1 MFVKFLGSS
10 VISFVLDYGLNV
22 VLQLFLRAVSPEVIA
37 TAASYI
43 GARIVSSFA
52 NYSMNRRIFQSNS
65 GMKKTIFRYYAL
77 AVFIMIAGS
86 AAVTIFSAMANGLPI
101 ISSMFADM
109 GENEVKTIVST
120 SIKLPVDMLLFLIS
134 YNVQKKYVFRKD
146 EQ

>member
-1 MFVKFLGSS
+1 
-10 VISFVLDYGLNV
+10 
-22 VLQLFLRAVSPEVIA
+22 
-37 TAASYI
+37 
-43 GARIVSSFA
+43 
-52 NYSMNRRIFQSNS
+52 
-65 GMKKTIFRYYAL
+65 MKKTIFRYYAL

-86 AAVTIFSAMANGLPI
+86 VAVTIFSAMANGLPI